1 MYGESLTEAVCT
13 LLKMKER
20 MSFHFSLGI
29 TFLFFFL
36 PVLST
41 TEFVGDEMYIDDLQ
55 LENFEEER
63 MHDILV
69 ELKEPDTTDDVR
81 RSAGELPSGW
91 RKSKWSDSIP
101 KLNLVS
107 QTFHIV
113 KCLLRL
119 TMQLTLF
126 SLIH

>member
-1 MYGESLTEAVCT
+1 
-13 LLKMKER
+13 
-20 MSFHFSLGI
+20 
-29 TFLFFFL
+29 
-36 PVLST
+36 
-41 TEFVGDEMYIDDLQ
+41 MYIDDLQ